1 MKRLCLLVLALL
13 FSAGC
18 LTEEMKQQW
27 REVIADWNGDNMR
40 MRSDRVEK
48 TP

>member
-1 MKRLCLLVLALL
+1 MTRLAALVLALL
-13 FSAGC
+13 LCAGC
-18 LTEEMKQQW
+18 MSEETKKQWQEAW
-27 REVIADWNGDNMR
+27 KDWNGDNMQ